1 MTNQPLNLTSDLSND
16 QPSDN
21 WILDIDEHN
30 FEVDVVNRSMSMP
43 VVLYFHSDRA
53 EPCAAMGP
61 LLETEA
67 IERGGAFIL
76 GKVNT
81 DLKPELA
88 QAFQIRAV
96 PTTVILEQGRPS
108 DAFEGG
114 MDEKEI
120 TTFLDK
126 FVKSAAAPSLD
137 AMKELQAIGEFDKA
151 LVAIEAHLEDYPE
164 DGAARVLQTRLLLD
178 LGRIEEAREWYEA
191 LEDEFQE
198 SDEGR
203 AIRAHLELQEGA
215 GDIDELQAA
224 YDANPKSTQARFEL
238 AKALLAKGDHATGL
252 EHLLDIVMVDRE
264 FEDDAARKLMLETF
278 EALGPEDEV
287 ANDFRYQLQMILF
300 V

>member
-1 MTNQPLNLTSDLSND
+1 MTDQPLDLTSDLSSD
-16 QPSDN
+16 QPSDS
-21 WILDIDEHN
+21 WILDIDENN
-30 FEVDVVNRSMSMP
+30 FEVEVVNRSMNMP

-67 IERGGAFIL
+67 IERRGAFLL

-96 PTTVILEQGRPS
+96 PTTVILEKGRPS

-114 MDEKEI
+114 MDEKELA
-120 TTFLDK
+120 TFLDK
-126 FVKSAAAPSLD
+126 FVKSVAAPSLD
-137 AMKELQAIGEFDKA
+137 PMKELQSIGEFDKA
-151 LVAIEAHLEDYPE
+151 LAAIEAHLEDYPE
-164 DGAARVLQTRLLLD
+164 DGDARVLQTRLLLD

-191 LEDEFQE
+191 LEDEFQA

-215 GDIDELQAA
+215 GDIGELQAA
-224 YDANPKSTQARFEL
+224 YDANPDSTQARFDL
-238 AKALLAKGDHATGL
+238 AKAQLAKGDHQTGL
-252 EHLLDIVMVDRE
+252 EHLLDIVMVDRA

-278 EALGPEDEV
+278 EALGPEDEI